1 MTTAPRMPVPAP
13 TLQALVAGVIDYA
26 GLFPPAALPM
36 REAVASYA
44 EYLDAPEAWVLGRFV
59 VPVSRL
65 DELAA
70 EAVRYI
76 NSNTGPWR
84 ISALAGE
91 NVTADVERI
100 RAFDAAPLHAR
111 HFLVDTV
118 ELRASSREAIEAST
132 RAVGSSLTVYVELP
146 VSDEPRPLLESVKRT
161 GSRAKVRTGGTTADA
176 FPTAAQLARF
186 IVRCAQVG
194 VPFKATAGLHH
205 PLRGDQPL
213 TYASDA
219 SSATMFGFL
228 NVFLASAFASVG
240 MEERNVVTLLEE
252 RDASSIEFG
261 DDSVRWRGH
270 AIALDRLRGARATLA
285 LSFGSC
291 SFREPIDDLRR
302 LALL

>member
-1 MTTAPRMPVPAP
+1 MTTAPRMPVPSA
-13 TLQALVAGVIDYA
+13 TLQALVAGVVDYA

-36 REAVASYA
+36 REAVALYV
-44 EYLDAPEAWVLGRFV
+44 EYLAAPEAWALGRFV

-70 EAVRYI
+70 EGARYI
-76 NSNTGPWR
+76 SSDGRPWR
-84 ISALAGE
+84 ISALAGDS
-91 NVTADVERI
+91 VTADVELM
-100 RAFDAAPLHAR
+100 RAFNASHAR
-111 HFLVDTV
+111 RFLVDTV
-118 ELRASSREAIEAST
+118 ELRASSREAIESSM
-132 RAVGSSLTVYVELP
+132 RAVGSSFTMYVEVP
-146 VSDEPRPLLESVKRT
+146 VSDDPRLLLESAKRA
-161 GSRAKVRTGGTTADA
+161 GARAKVRTGGTTADT

-205 PLRGDQPL
+205 PLRGEQPL

-219 SSATMFGFL
+219 PSATMFGFL
-228 NVFLASAFASVG
+228 NVFLASAFACVG
-240 MEERNVVTLLEE
+240 MDEPNVATLLEE

-261 DDSVRWRGH
+261 DDAVHWRGH
-270 AIALDRLRGARATLA
+270 TIALDRVQGARATLA

>member
-1 MTTAPRMPVPAP
+1 MTTTPRKPVSAA
-13 TLQALVAGVIDYA
+13 TLQALVAGVVDYA

-44 EYLDAPEAWVLGRFV
+44 KYLDGPEAWALGRFV

-65 DELAA
+65 DALAA
-70 EAVRYI
+70 EGACYI
-76 NSNTGPWR
+76 SSNAKSWR
-84 ISALAGE
+84 ISALVGE
-91 NVTADVERI
+91 NVAADVERI
-100 RAFDAAPLHAR
+100 RAFDAAHAR
-111 HFLVDTV
+111 RLLVDTV
-118 ELRASSREAIEAST
+118 ELRASSREAIEAGT
-132 RAVGSSLTVYVELP
+132 RAIGPSLTVYVELP
-146 VSDEPRPLLESVKRT
+146 VSDEPRHLLESVKRA
-161 GSRAKVRTGGTTADA
+161 GARAKVRTGGTTADA

-186 IVRCAQVG
+186 IVSCAQVG

-205 PLRGDQPL
+205 PLRGEQPL

-219 SSATMFGFL
+219 PSATMFGFL

-240 MEERNVVTLLEE
+240 MDERNVATLLDE

-261 DDSVRWRGH
+261 DDAVHWRGH
-270 AIALDRLRGARATLA
+270 AIALDRVRGARATLA

-291 SFREPIDDLRR
+291 SFHEPIDDLRR